1 MLVQTTYTQARA
13 HLAALCEQA
22 AINHDAIIIK
32 RRNAE
37 DVAIISL
44 VELSSLEETAH
55 LFRSPKNAERLFA
68 ALQRA
73 RTSKS
78 KAETIDKLR
87 EELKIDQES

>member
-22 AINHDAIIIK
+22 ALNHDVIIIK

-55 LFRSPKNAERLFA
+55 LFRSPKNAERLLT

-73 RTSKS
+73 RTNKG
-78 KAETIDKLR
+78 KVETIDKLR
-87 EELKIDQES
+87 KELEIDQES